1 VPDNTKN
8 EQILAEVEK
17 RKHQAQSAEAVEE
30 KVEMVI
36 FTLGDDFYAFY
47 GHHVKEIL
55 PYEKITLV
63 PGCPDS
69 IIGLINVRGDIESVI
84 NLHKLLGIP
93 ESRMNRKTRIMI
105 AAEKEIRSGILADSV
120 EDVLSVPVSSVSQ
133 PISTLDKSVKEFAV
147 GGETLYNGKYVTLLD
162 IGKIFAKFRV

>member
-1 VPDNTKN
+1 
-8 EQILAEVEK
+8 
-17 RKHQAQSAEAVEE
+17 
-30 KVEMVI
+30 
-36 FTLGDDFYAFY
+36 
-47 GHHVKEIL
+47 
-55 PYEKITLV
+55 V

-69 IIGLINVRGDIESVI
+69 IIGIINVRGDIESVI
-84 NLHKLLGIP
+84 NLHKMLGIP